1 MFDNNRPLARLT
13 VLATIALALVL
24 ATAGQAAAMRPEP
37 GPTGPGSVSTAAT
50 HPSAVLVTHN
60 SLSLLQWMLF
70 AATLVVALVV
80 GAALARIAQRRSLQ
94 PTH

>member
-1 MFDNNRPLARLT
+1 MFRNHRSFARLAA
-13 VLATIALALVL
+13 LATVALAVVL

-80 GAALARIAQRRSLQ
+80 GAALARVAQRRSLQ

>member
-1 MFDNNRPLARLT
+1 MFRNNRSFARLAA
-13 VLATIALALVL
+13 LATIALAVVL

-37 GPTGPGSVSTAAT
+37 GPTGPGSVYTAAT

-60 SLSLLQWMLF
+60 SLSVLQWMLF
-70 AATLVVALVV
+70 AAALVVALVAGV
-80 GAALARIAQRRSLQ
+80 VLARIAQRRSLQ